1 MHLPDGGGASS
12 FWRCAM
18 ANAQIS
24 HQKLEEMGQLLLTF
38 FFSDDPDP
46 ESDTDSAWS
55 DVEIDTL
62 RESILKDSLGCLIGV
77 GGRRLEKIRLDAW
90 RWIKSRNLH
99 PFGFDVCAKSMGTD
113 PDELRVA
120 FARLVER
127 SELATVQDLNN
138 ARALLAEYLEE
149 PGKPC
154 GKLAALLTA

>member
-18 ANAQIS
+18 ANAQVS

-38 FFSDDPDP
+38 FFSEDPQPNSDP
-46 ESDTDSAWS
+46 AWS
-55 DVEIDTL
+55 DVDIDTL
-62 RESILKDSLGCLIGV
+62 RESILKDALGCIIGV
-77 GGRRLEKIRLDAW
+77 GGRRLEAIRRDAW
-90 RWIKSRNLH
+90 QWITSRNLH
-99 PFGFDVCAKSMGTD
+99 PFAFDVCAKSLGAD

-127 SELATVQDLNN
+127 SEYAAVQDLNR

-154 GKLAALLTA
+154 GKLAALLNA